1 MLFVRPPPRPRSY
14 PCLTNL
20 LLASLCL
27 SMLLLFL
34 GKVGKVAVDGHG
46 FVEPTVV
53 TCLVPFSANL
63 THLLRVSFPDF
74 DLLPTSTL

>member
-34 GKVGKVAVDGHG
+34 GKVAVDGHG

-63 THLLRVSFPDF
+63 TPLLRVSFPDF

>member
-1 MLFVRPPPRPRSY
+1 
-14 PCLTNL
+14 
-20 LLASLCL
+20 
-27 SMLLLFL
+27 MLLLFL

-53 TCLVPFSANL
+53 TCLVPFFANL
-63 THLLRVSFPDF
+63 TPLLRVSFPDF

>member
-20 LLASLCL
+20 LLASL
-27 SMLLLFL
+27 S
-34 GKVGKVAVDGHG
+34 VVYAASVSRQSEVAVDGHG

-53 TCLVPFSANL
+53 TCLVPSSANL
-63 THLLRVSFPDF
+63 TPLLRVSFPDF